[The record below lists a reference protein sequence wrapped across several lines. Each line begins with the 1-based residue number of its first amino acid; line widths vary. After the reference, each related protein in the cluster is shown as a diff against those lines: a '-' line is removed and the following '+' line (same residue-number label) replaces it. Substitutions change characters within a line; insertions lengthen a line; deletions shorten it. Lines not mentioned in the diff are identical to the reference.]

1 MFTLIGAPLQRDPN
15 NNHSNNNNHM
25 RERVIG
31 QTLAGGCPI
40 VKLGALKQK
49 EGQKKRKEM
58 KEDIQ
63 KLYARK
69 MS

>member
-1 MFTLIGAPLQRDPN
+1 
-15 NNHSNNNNHM
+15 M

-69 MS
+69 MSWDLRERSSS